1 MSDPQVLL
9 SIPAS
14 VDAAAAAAVNPE
26 GIKALLAN
34 SLSTFSIKDKPVFTI
49 DSKSLPKNPH
59 NFNILD
65 SSVFK
70 KSMST
75 TDPFAKFSRIFKTCV
90 LMNNNSFGKL
100 VHHHQQ
106 NLMKDLM
113 RNYLNTIF

>member
-1 MSDPQVLL
+1 MLF

-75 TDPFAKFSRIFKTCV
+75 TDPFVKFSQIFKTCV

-106 NLMKDLM
+106 NLM